1 MQTMKNL
8 ELDAEHMVNILR
20 RSRDLEMIASFIFLK
35 KEFLISVG
43 RENPMG
49 MSATPNQG
57 EEKIHGPRYQEEMP
71 PKSTARCPSPL
82 ASESKQQCLP
92 LHLVCLFTLLHP
104 CSCFTKN
111 IILFNTIKIISIST
125 IVKVRGP
132 WTKYS
137 TSQKLGF
144 LVSTFVWSLS
154 FSQIYSYS

>member
-1 MQTMKNL
+1 MQTMENL

-57 EEKIHGPRYQEEMP
+57 EEKIHGPRYQEEML
-71 PKSTARCPSPL
+71 PKSTARRRSPL

-132 WTKYS
+132 
-137 TSQKLGF
+137 
-144 LVSTFVWSLS
+144 
-154 FSQIYSYS
+154 

>member
-1 MQTMKNL
+1 MQTTENL
-8 ELDAEHMVNILR
+8 ELVAEHMVNILR
-20 RSRDLEMIASFIFLK
+20 RSRVLEMIASFIFLK

-71 PKSTARCPSPL
+71 PKSTARRPSPL
-82 ASESKQQCLP
+82 ASESKQQRLP

-132 WTKYS
+132 
-137 TSQKLGF
+137 
-144 LVSTFVWSLS
+144 
-154 FSQIYSYS
+154 